1 MPSRTVI
8 LLGLEEA
15 CSALATGLCC
25 RDGGVEAAI
34 ANGQRLGALEFLNH
48 TLR

>member
-8 LLGLEEA
+8 LVGLEDA
-15 CSALATGLCC
+15 CSALATRLCG

-34 ANGQRLGALEFLNH
+34 ASGQRPRAFEFLNH